1 MAKQKV
7 TEKILADAKQEVQEI
22 LGKYRAEASE
32 IKKSQDEQI
41 AIQKT
46 QIERDSE
53 ASKKIEYLRRV
64 SQKKLQLNRKL
75 VAERRKLID
84 GVIDEALKELSAH
97 KEYLN
102 FLKALIK
109 KSGRKDGELII
120 SKADWNHYGSD
131 LEKFFKNLGCQFTI
145 TTNNEI
151 FGGIMIKK
159 DKIMYHGSLN
169 IIRELISDQLTIAVS
184 KKLD

>member
-7 TEKILADAKQEVQEI
+7 TEKILADAKQEVGEI
-22 LGKYRAEASE
+22 LSKYRAQASAF
-32 IKKSQDEQI
+32 KKSQDEQI

-46 QIERDSE
+46 QIERDIE

-64 SQKKLQLNRKL
+64 SQKKLQLNRKF
-75 VAERRKLID
+75 VAEKRKLID
-84 GVIDEALKELSAH
+84 RVIDETLKELSVH

-109 KSGRKDGELII
+109 TSGREDGELLIN
-120 SKADWNHYGSD
+120 KADWKRYGSD
-131 LEKFFKNLGCQFTI
+131 LEKFFKNLNCRFTI
-145 TTNNEI
+145 TTNDEI
-151 FGGIMIKK
+151 SGGVMIKK
-159 DKIMYHGSLN
+159 DRIMYHGSLN

>member
-1 MAKQKV
+1 MN
-7 TEKILADAKQEVQEI
+7 I
-22 LGKYRAEASE
+22 G
-32 IKKSQDEQI
+32 
-41 AIQKT
+41 
-46 QIERDSE
+46 
-53 ASKKIEYLRRV
+53 
-64 SQKKLQLNRKL
+64 KLQ
-75 VAERRKLID
+75 D
-84 GVIDEALKELSAH
+84 FDEVLKELSAH
-97 KEYLN
+97 KEYLTN
-102 FLKALIK
+102 RKALIK

-145 TTNNEI
+145 TTNDEI
-151 FGGIMIKK
+151 SGGIMIKK